1 MTELR
6 GNAMKRAE
14 IFNELKEIVLDYLGD
29 DDIEVSEG
37 SVLTDD
43 LGLTSLDLIS
53 IVGDVE
59 DSFGISVEDEA
70 MDSIETV
77 GDVLDYIEGRLG
89 D

>member
-29 DDIEVSEG
+29 DDIEVSED

-70 MDSIETV
+70 MESIETV
-77 GDVLDYIEGRLG
+77 GDVLDYIEGRLEE
-89 D
+89 

>member
-1 MTELR
+1 
-6 GNAMKRAE
+6 MKRAE
-14 IFNELKEIVLDYLGD
+14 IFNELKKIVLDYLGD
-29 DDIEVSEG
+29 DDMDVSED

-59 DSFGISVEDEA
+59 DSFDISVEDEA
-70 MDSIETV
+70 MESIETV

>member
-1 MTELR
+1 
-6 GNAMKRAE
+6 MKRAE

-29 DDIEVSEG
+29 DDIEVSED

-59 DSFGISVEDEA
+59 DSFGIRVEDEA
-70 MDSIETV
+70 MESIETV
-77 GDVLDYIEGRLG
+77 GDVLDHIEGRLG

>member
-1 MTELR
+1 
-6 GNAMKRAE
+6 MKREE
-14 IFNELKEIVLDYLGD
+14 IFGELKEIVLDYLGE
-29 DDIEVSEG
+29 DDIRVSED
-37 SVLTDD
+37 SSLTED

-53 IVGDVE
+53 IVGDIE

-77 GDVLDYIEGRLG
+77 GDVLDYIEGRVG

>member
-1 MTELR
+1 
-6 GNAMKRAE
+6 MKREE

-29 DDIEVSEG
+29 DDIEVSED

-59 DSFGISVEDEA
+59 DSFDISVEDEA
-70 MDSIETV
+70 MESIETV

>member
-1 MTELR
+1 
-6 GNAMKRAE
+6 MKRAE

-29 DDIEVSEG
+29 DDIEVSED

-43 LGLTSLDLIS
+43 LELTSLDLIS

-70 MDSIETV
+70 MESIETV
-77 GDVLDYIEGRLG
+77 VDVLDYIEGRLEE
-89 D
+89 

>member
-1 MTELR
+1 
-6 GNAMKRAE
+6 MKRAE

-29 DDIEVSEG
+29 DDIEVSED

-43 LGLTSLDLIS
+43 LGLTSIDLIS

-59 DSFGISVEDEA
+59 DSFDISVEDEA
-70 MDSIETV
+70 MESIETV

>member
-1 MTELR
+1 
-6 GNAMKRAE
+6 MKRAE

-29 DDIEVSEG
+29 DDIEVSED

-43 LGLTSLDLIS
+43 LELTSLDLIS

-70 MDSIETV
+70 MESRETV
-77 GDVLDYIEGRLG
+77 GDVRDYIEGRLEE
-89 D
+89 

>member
-1 MTELR
+1 
-6 GNAMKRAE
+6 MKRVE

-29 DDIEVSEG
+29 DDMDVSED

-70 MDSIETV
+70 MESIETV

>member
-1 MTELR
+1 
-6 GNAMKRAE
+6 MKRVE

-29 DDIEVSEG
+29 DDIDVSED

-70 MDSIETV
+70 MESIETV

>member
-1 MTELR
+1 
-6 GNAMKRAE
+6 MKRAE

-29 DDIEVSEG
+29 DDMDVSED

-59 DSFGISVEDEA
+59 DSFDISVEDEA
-70 MDSIETV
+70 MESIETV
-77 GDVLDYIEGRLG
+77 GDVLDYIEGILEE
-89 D
+89 